1 MKIMLFLIL
10 ITLVSISNGYSQ
22 NGISMQNSA
31 SSSVSARIWGPEDIK
46 KLDYDD
52 QKSTLTIGNGERSLF
67 YLETKLPD
75 TLVNIIS
82 FEKVAVKCELKET
95 VSCGVTEIKIE
106 TIFEPIICGVYTNK
120 EVIVYI
126 IKYSIDA

>member
-1 MKIMLFLIL
+1 MKVTLFLIL
-10 ITLVSISNGYSQ
+10 ITLVSIADSYCQ

-52 QKSTLTIGNGERSLF
+52 KKSTLTIGNGGSSLF

-75 TLVNIIS
+75 TLVNMVS
-82 FEKVAVKCELKET
+82 NEKVAVICRMKEA
-95 VSCGVTEIKIE
+95 VSYGVTEIKVE
-106 TIFEPIICGVYTNK
+106 TIFEPIVCGVYTNK
-120 EVIVYI
+120 EVVL
-126 IKYSIDA
+126 YSVHYN